1 MLEPGESAT
10 YSPTIS
16 TWKINLKMSQV
27 SIQLV
32 ALKYGKQRR
41 KKGLRCRREIG
52 KKEETFRREIWNKD
66 GDKGEGRDTGD
77 MEED

>member
-32 ALKYGKQRR
+32 ALKYGKQRKDWGVEGR
-41 KKGLRCRREIG
+41 LGRRRR
-52 KKEETFRREIWNKD
+52 FRREIWNKD
-66 GDKGEGRDTGD
+66 GEKGEGRDTGD